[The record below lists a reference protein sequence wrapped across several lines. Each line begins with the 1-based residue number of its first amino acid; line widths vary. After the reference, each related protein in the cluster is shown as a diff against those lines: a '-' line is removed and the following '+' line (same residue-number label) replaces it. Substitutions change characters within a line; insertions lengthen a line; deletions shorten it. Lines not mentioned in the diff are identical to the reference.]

1 MSFMRPLFLRL
12 QNLNTIG
19 VGALLL
25 LMFGAAVKACFL
37 TFLDIGVIGA
47 YLANFDRVY
56 LAFDLMCAAV
66 FIAAAGYYAL
76 LFDRRQGYGCI
87 PVLSL
92 CGIFFIGLIFAAH
105 ENHLWAL
112 RFLFITKYGFFALLT
127 ASFWA
132 VVSRFIPIR
141 LDSIKLLSVLVA
153 QLLGYFAA
161 GAISALFIKAPLVS
175 LTVGVFLFLA
185 FLIVLKILVDL
196 NPVPSETFI
205 QKQGGA
211 QDAPGQK
218 LVYYIFGLSFAYMC
232 AKSATDYTFL
242 SSLIDKN
249 VPYLL
254 GIWWGVFGMLGILLV
269 ILLYQT
275 KYLYTTVLGMLV
287 LASSL
292 VMTAVGV
299 FCTWWEVIF
308 AGALMFS
315 LASYFYINAFLSLLP
330 RPIAIGAK
338 SRIKKK
344 RFLVAE
350 PLGFAFGAIILYYFE
365 TPFAQGMLLLSI
377 SAALFL
383 LIHLAV
389 DLYSNILLD
398 SFKRRQWRGGPL
410 MIALPKLYHYILNGL
425 KSVDADQAIYFIR
438 ILAISKHASYPKNL
452 LKLIKHPSPIV
463 REFTLG
469 RMAMLKQPAYFKKTI
484 SWVAQKDPSAQ
495 VRCLAVSM
503 LMQFDYEQD
512 LSNGLDKYMPMLN
525 DKKLKPGVLL
535 GLLKLGGDQALLA
548 MKDLQ
553 KLAFSKK
560 KADQLSALKIIEQAP
575 LSGLALLVEPLMKS
589 SDVDVARQALL
600 TAGAMRH
607 PQLLPP
613 VFEALDDVRTQEYAL
628 IAIDRYGKRAFPPLE
643 KMLHNPD
650 VPRVR
655 QKVLILFLNSLN
667 SGEGKQILIRA
678 LNVPDQKLRRIVMNC
693 LINSGIIWI
702 HADKKALL
710 LAGLNKDIDRVHKS
724 LDFIQTQ
731 TISPTHE
738 TEEAFLFLRRA
749 LQEDIFETRKLI
761 LLQLQLLK
769 PHPLFSKAIRILL
782 SDRRD
787 QYDAALGVVQD
798 FLPAKLYK
806 KIKPIVLLS
815 DADVKPHGATRV
827 ILEEQAVENLSA
839 FLLKPP
845 FVLPPWIKATLL
857 YTLRKLGYE
866 EGKSAVLAALKDT
879 NSLVLE
885 AAIWALVRLEKDSGE
900 LHRALLNVPT
910 SRLVGQSIEE
920 ILES

>member
-1 MSFMRPLFLRL
+1 MGFMRPLFLRIQQL
-12 QNLNTIG
+12 TNVSI
-19 VGALLL
+19 GALLL
-25 LMFGAAVKACFL
+25 LTLGAALKASMI
-37 TFLDIGVIGA
+37 TFLDVGVIGA
-47 YLANFDRVY
+47 YLNDFDRVY
-56 LAFDLMCAAV
+56 MAFDLMCAAV
-66 FIAAAGYYAL
+66 FIAAVGYYAL
-76 LFDRRQGYGCI
+76 LFDRRQGYGCV
-87 PVLSL
+87 PVLAV
-92 CGIFFIGLIFAAH
+92 CGMAFIALIFAAH
-105 ENHLWAL
+105 EHWLWAL
-112 RFLFITKYGFFALLT
+112 RGLFITKYGFFVLLS

-132 VVSRFIPIR
+132 VVSRFIPLR
-141 LDSIKLLSVLVA
+141 LDSVKLLSIFVA
-153 QLLGYFAA
+153 ELSGYFCT
-161 GAISALFIKAPLVS
+161 GAFIALFFKESMVL
-175 LTVGVFLFLA
+175 LNVGLFMFLA
-185 FLIVLKILVDL
+185 FLIVLKVLVDL

-211 QDAPGQK
+211 QDAPGKK
-218 LVYYIFGLSFAYMC
+218 LVYYIFGLAFAYMC

-254 GIWWGVFGMLGILLV
+254 GIWWSVFGMLGILLV

-275 KYLYTTVLGMLV
+275 KYLYTTVSGMLV

-299 FCTWWEVIF
+299 FIRQWEIIF
-308 AGALMFS
+308 AGALLFS

-330 RPIAIGAK
+330 RPIAMGKKA
-338 SRIKKK
+338 RIKKK
-344 RFLVAE
+344 RLIIVE
-350 PLGFAFGAIILYYFE
+350 PMGFAFSAIVLYYFE
-365 TPFAQGMLLLSI
+365 TPAAQGMLLLAI
-377 SAALFL
+377 SAFMFL
-383 LIHLAV
+383 LIHSAV
-389 DLYSNILLD
+389 NLYSNILLD

-425 KSVDADQAIYFIR
+425 KSVDPDQAIYFIR

-452 LKLIKHPSPIV
+452 LKLIKHPSAIV
-463 REFTLG
+463 RSFTLG
-469 RMAMLKQPAYFKKTI
+469 RMAMLKQPGYFKKTI
-484 SWVAQKDPSAQ
+484 SWVAQKDPSYD
-495 VRCLAVSM
+495 VRCQAISM

-512 LSNGLDKYMPMLN
+512 LSGGLDKYMPMLN
-525 DKKLKPGVLL
+525 DKKLKPGVLV

-560 KADQLSALKIIEQAP
+560 KADQLTALKIIEQAP

-589 SDVDVARQALL
+589 SDMDVARQALL

-628 IAIDRYGKRAFPPLE
+628 MAIDRYGKRAFPPLE

-650 VPRVR
+650 APRVR
-655 QKVLILFLNSLN
+655 QKVLILFLNSLG

-678 LNVPDQKLRRIVMNC
+678 LNVADQKLRRIVMTA
-693 LINSGIIWI
+693 LINSGIVWI

-710 LAGLNKDIDRVHKS
+710 LAGLNKDIERIHKS

-731 TISPTHE
+731 TLSPTHE

-769 PHPLFSKAIRILL
+769 THPLFSKAVRILL
-782 SDRRD
+782 SGSRD

-798 FLPAKLYK
+798 FLPTKLYR
-806 KIKPIVLLS
+806 KIKPIIMLGE
-815 DADVKPHGATRV
+815 ADVKPYGPDRV
-827 ILEEQAVENLSA
+827 ISEEQTVENLSA

-845 FVLPPWIKATLL
+845 FVLPPWIKATAL

-866 EGKSAVLAALKDT
+866 EGKTAVLSALKD
-879 NSLVLE
+879 NNPLVLE
-885 AAIWALVRLEKDSGE
+885 AAIWALVRLEKDKNE